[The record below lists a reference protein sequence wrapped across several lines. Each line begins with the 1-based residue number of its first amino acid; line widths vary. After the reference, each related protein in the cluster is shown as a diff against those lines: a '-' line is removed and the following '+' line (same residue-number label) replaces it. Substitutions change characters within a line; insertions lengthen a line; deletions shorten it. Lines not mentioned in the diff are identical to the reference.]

1 MMEQLQQGI
10 NLVVDR
16 YAYSGV
22 AFSSAKQVIT
32 VTLAI
37 TEMIGCILTV
47 NEYGLV

>member
-22 AFSSAKQVIT
+22 AFSSAKQVTTI
-32 VTLAI
+32 VHAI
-37 TEMIGCILTV
+37 PSLR
-47 NEYGLV
+47 